1 MLFTF
6 CLWAAHLVKSWLWV
20 KLDAA
25 TLYKMYKKMVVLGGT
40 MHNMGINTSWHHKHW
55 QMGPFPNPEDVVSLI
70 IWLES
75 AQQVG
80 GSLGDPTP
88 LLLGGSTPPVRS
100 IIEAAVP
107 WAVTQWIFKDKAS
120 IIELPHG
127 DHRDRWKVAIV
138 GAHPSLC
145 ADVAFAVQAALQGRT
160 EHQFFGLSCPG
171 HHSASHHCS
180 FRCEVSNP
188 QEFLFFNL
196 F

>member
-1 MLFTF
+1 
-6 CLWAAHLVKSWLWV
+6 
-20 KLDAA
+20 
-25 TLYKMYKKMVVLGGT
+25 
-40 MHNMGINTSWHHKHW
+40 MHNMGITRWDT
-55 QMGPFPNPEDVVSLI
+55 QNPEDVVSLI

-75 AQQVG
+75 AQQVC
-80 GSLGDPTP
+80 GSLASTP
-88 LLLGGSTPPVRS
+88 LLLPASTPVRS

-127 DHRDRWKVAIV
+127 DHRDSRWKVAIL

-188 QEFLFFNL
+188 QEFLFLDL
-196 F
+196 FYSYHIYIYSYIIAAA